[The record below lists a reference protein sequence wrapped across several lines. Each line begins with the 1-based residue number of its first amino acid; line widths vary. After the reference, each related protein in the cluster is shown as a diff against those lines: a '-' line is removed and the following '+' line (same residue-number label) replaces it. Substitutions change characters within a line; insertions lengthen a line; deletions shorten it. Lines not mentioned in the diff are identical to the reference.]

1 MVTRLCRVTREGWP
15 GWPDKPRNQD
25 HLEGDTKILLFCAF
39 AVSELLLSGITQGDA
54 VCPASRDPN
63 QSFLSKIP
71 TINVLKT
78 RFDWNS
84 IYWCNFWGTQTRDS
98 FTWTLKQVTMVTRH
112 NTREMLAHLK
122 IMNNSVT
129 ESLMG
134 RMLPFLGVNSSSD
147 CLTRR
152 RASKQRQIRAINWTL
167 SVAARPAARAH
178 SPVVARKVTRATL
191 NPCFPPFDISS
202 HVPGWNNCKGPL
214 NSGIKD

>member
-1 MVTRLCRVTREGWP
+1 MTRSAMVTRLCRVTREGWP

-39 AVSELLLSGITQGDA
+39 AVSELLLSGIAQGDA

-112 NTREMLAHLK
+112 NTRERQNFLLLLFYYFIK
-122 IMNNSVT
+122 IFN
-129 ESLMG
+129 
-134 RMLPFLGVNSSSD
+134 RHF
-147 CLTRR
+147 
-152 RASKQRQIRAINWTL
+152 AIDRNL
-167 SVAARPAARAH
+167 S
-178 SPVVARKVTRATL
+178 
-191 NPCFPPFDISS
+191 I
-202 HVPGWNNCKGPL
+202 NCIHFGCW
-214 NSGIKD
+214 